1 MKNVDSV
8 VTKSNSEENL
18 KEKTNQNTDF
28 AYKTL
33 PHNVQRNLI
42 QNDGSESQS
51 SMSKFKP
58 ISTSS
63 PYSLKTLPLSQPT
76 GPSVSFGKKIFWLK
90 KTKRTLSA
98 PELGDW
104 VFSIFCVTNNFCSFI
119 NFHFDLI
126 VVIWCCDVS
135 G

>member
-1 MKNVDSV
+1 MNSAKTTSPTILKNIDSV

-33 PHNVQRNLI
+33 PHHVKRNLI
-42 QNDGSESQS
+42 QNDYSESQS
-51 SMSKFKP
+51 SISKFKP
-58 ISTSS
+58 MSTSS
-63 PYSLKTLPLSQPT
+63 PYSLKTLPLSQHT

-104 VFSIFCVTNNFCSFI
+104 VFLFSVSLTTFVHLLTFISI
-119 NFHFDLI
+119 
-126 VVIWCCDVS
+126 
-135 G
+135 